1 MFARL
6 SVQGVQGCPHSGK
19 EKAWSTENTCA
30 RCLDGSCFVFVGCQP
45 PFTPSFSVTL
55 HWILP
60 WTRRGRGHH
69 RDSPAV
75 VRAAC
80 FGGRYREFAMLGT
93 RWLGRYRFRLPLIA
107 SILYLLFA
115 GLAYGTMYLV
125 ESSGGRFVV
134 GIQNLIF
141 RTFYLSSQP
150 WMWALDF
157 LGLVSDYIRFP
168 TPLGLVLAH
177 IWNTI
182 LIFTIGLLIVKI
194 RKSN

>member
-1 MFARL
+1 
-6 SVQGVQGCPHSGK
+6 
-19 EKAWSTENTCA
+19 
-30 RCLDGSCFVFVGCQP
+30 
-45 PFTPSFSVTL
+45 
-55 HWILP
+55 
-60 WTRRGRGHH
+60 
-69 RDSPAV
+69 
-75 VRAAC
+75 
-80 FGGRYREFAMLGT
+80 MLGT

-125 ESSGGRFVV
+125 ESSGGSFVV

-141 RTFYLSSQP
+141 LAFYLSSAP
-150 WMWALDF
+150 WMWALES

-182 LIFTIGLLIVKI
+182 LIFAIGLLITNMAK
-194 RKSN
+194 R